1 MKTNIEVGDYKVIS
15 SGSIVTN
22 NLNDKVK
29 FYIENLYFELYFQN
43 DSENLEQRVEASP
56 LDNAS
61 NGILLTFI
69 NFNNQL
75 GTGNVSPIK
84 IGFIRDKELYL
95 NYVVYALIGEEG
107 LGGKIIH
114 YTWLTKTMEN
124 GKKER

>member
-107 LGGKIIH
+107 LGGKIIY
-114 YTWLTKTMEN
+114 YT
-124 GKKER
+124 